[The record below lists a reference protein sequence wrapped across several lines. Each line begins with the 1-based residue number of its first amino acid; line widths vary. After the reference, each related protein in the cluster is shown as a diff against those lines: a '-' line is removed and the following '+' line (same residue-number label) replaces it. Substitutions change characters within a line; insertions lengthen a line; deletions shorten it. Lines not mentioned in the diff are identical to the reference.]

1 MHYAPRTIAFVTE
14 LLHPPLHPDPA
25 PVQRV
30 HNQLFQTGNSPYQGF
45 LVTPQGAALSNP
57 TLRPGAA
64 SMAAFLADRFQFREE
79 FSSLTVEEFALRARF
94 VSELV
99 AAQIGVQVFTAQHVT
114 IRTLVNPR
122 YFKDS
127 RTFLKQGLLGL
138 EGETDDFGREP
149 QLFGL
154 RMVFPAQETSPQSYS
169 LRIESYHADTRD
181 VFIENQASFA
191 PILVARGMAPIERN
205 ILDAYA
211 FLVERALRF
220 VSRFDAKLEA

>member
-1 MHYAPRTIAFVTE
+1 MHYAPRTIAFITE

-30 HNQLFQTGNSPYQGF
+30 HNQLFQTGNPPYQGF
-45 LVTPQGAALSNP
+45 LVTPQGAVLSNP
-57 TLRPGAA
+57 TSRPGGA
-64 SMAAFLADRFQFREE
+64 SMAAFLGDRFQFREE
-79 FSSLTVEEFALRARF
+79 FSSLTVEEFALRARL

-99 AAQIGVQVFTAQHVT
+99 AAQTGVQVFTAQQVT
-114 IRTLVNPR
+114 IRTLLNPR

-154 RMVFPAQETSPQSYS
+154 RMVFPAQASAPQSYS

-181 VFIENQASFA
+181 VYIENQASFP
-191 PILVARGMAPIERN
+191 PILVARGLSTIERN
-205 ILDAYA
+205 ILEAYG

>member
-1 MHYAPRTIAFVTE
+1 MHYAPRTIALITE
-14 LLHPPLHPDPA
+14 LFHPPRHPEPA
-25 PVQRV
+25 PIQRV

-45 LVTPQGAALSNP
+45 VVTPQGAVLSNP
-57 TLRPGAA
+57 TTRPGSA
-64 SMAAFLADRFQFREE
+64 SMAAFLGDRFQFREE
-79 FSSLTVEEFALRARF
+79 FSSLTVDEFALRVRF

-99 AAQIGVQVFTAQHVT
+99 VSQTGVQVFTAQQVT
-114 IRTLVNPR
+114 VRTLVNPR

-149 QLFGL
+149 HLFGL
-154 RMVFPAQETSPQSYS
+154 RMVFPAQESAPNSYA

-181 VFIENQASFA
+181 VYIENQASFP
-191 PILVARGMAPIERN
+191 PILVARGLAPIEQN
-205 ILDAYA
+205 IVDAYR

-220 VSRFDAKLEA
+220 VSRFDAKLET